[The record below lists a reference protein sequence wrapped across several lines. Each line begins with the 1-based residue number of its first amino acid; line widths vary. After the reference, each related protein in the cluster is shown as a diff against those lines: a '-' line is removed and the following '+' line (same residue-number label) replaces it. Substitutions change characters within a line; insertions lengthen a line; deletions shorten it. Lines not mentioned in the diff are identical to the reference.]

1 MSTGKRK
8 DQRRTGIIKALQRR
22 EEGQGLVEFALVLPI
37 LITILCGIIDFG
49 WIYSQKYTVEHAAF
63 EGARYATVC
72 GDAVAT
78 DDVEEHV
85 HSVLSECSVS
95 TSITASEVS
104 VTVSKDIPIFTFVAS
119 TFFGSNYHATSTAVA
134 ARN

>member
-1 MSTGKRK
+1 MKIRKNQRITGFF
-8 DQRRTGIIKALQRR
+8 KALQRH
-22 EEGQGLVEFALVLPI
+22 EAGQGLVEFALVLPI

-72 GDAVAT
+72 GDHLAAG
-78 DDVEEHV
+78 DVESHV
-85 HSVLSECSVS
+85 QDILSECSVS
-95 TSITASEVS
+95 TSIDDSEVS

-119 TFFGSNYHATSTAVA
+119 TFFGPEYHATSTAIA
-134 ARN
+134 ARF